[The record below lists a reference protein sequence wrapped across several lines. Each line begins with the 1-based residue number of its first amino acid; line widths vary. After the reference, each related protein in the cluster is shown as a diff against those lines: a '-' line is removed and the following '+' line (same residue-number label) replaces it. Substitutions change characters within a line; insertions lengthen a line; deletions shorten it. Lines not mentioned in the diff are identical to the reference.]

1 MLACE
6 GCVGSWCSLVSTLDC
21 QSRGRGFKSRRA
33 RQTIQW
39 FMGADLGSPPSFSLV
54 ELTINTARLG
64 TLGSPTLAQHRPY
77 PLDRGPRGPHSVVH
91 AVLFVGLRDHVDLV
105 DLADRAARVVRDD
118 EVDLGHVRLEGTDDR
133 VPHAPDVRRVL

>member
-54 ELTINTARLG
+54 ELTMNTARLG

-77 PLDRGPRGPHSVVH
+77 PLDRGLRGPHSVVH

-118 EVDLGHVRLEGTDDR
+118 EVDRSEE
-133 VPHAPDVRRVL
+133 RRVGKECRSRWSPYH